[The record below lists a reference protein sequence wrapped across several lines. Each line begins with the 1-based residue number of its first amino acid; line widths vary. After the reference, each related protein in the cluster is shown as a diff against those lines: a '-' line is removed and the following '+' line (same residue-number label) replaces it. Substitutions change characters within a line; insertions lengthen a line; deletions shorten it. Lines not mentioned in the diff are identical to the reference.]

1 MNSVRKPIMLP
12 KIFDSG
18 FRYSFRQFAQQ
29 RVINKAEKLLGISK
43 ANYQFS
49 TGQIL
54 RLYYN
59 E

>member
-1 MNSVRKPIMLP
+1 MLP
-12 KIFDSG
+12 RIFDSG
-18 FRYSFRQFAQQ
+18 FRYSSRQFAQQ